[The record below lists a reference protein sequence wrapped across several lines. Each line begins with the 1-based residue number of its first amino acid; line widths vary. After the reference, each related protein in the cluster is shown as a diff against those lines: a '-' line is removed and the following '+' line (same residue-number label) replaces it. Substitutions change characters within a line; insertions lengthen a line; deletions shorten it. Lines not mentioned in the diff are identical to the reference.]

1 MQRYFFELQDRNSRL
16 HDPEGEEFKSPAD
29 AEMHARQIAYELARN
44 HPPASLI
51 DSFVVL
57 LDGEGRELI
66 AIPLQEIIESAASP
80 PKTRQLVH

>member
-1 MQRYFFELQDRNSRL
+1 
-16 HDPEGEEFKSPAD
+16 
-29 AEMHARQIAYELARN
+29 MHARQIAYELARN

-57 LDGEGRELI
+57 LDGEGKELI